1 MNILDYIGSH
11 PLFKGMDEASIAWL
25 ASCAR
30 ERRYEAGDFL
40 LQTGK
45 PANHLFLMVRGRVNI
60 EAPPAGEKGAIII
73 QTLADGDTVGW
84 SWMLPPYTW
93 NLDARALEN
102 VQAVTIDA
110 QQLRARLES
119 DLPMAARLYRRF
131 SEVMLQRI
139 HGMRRRLYEET

>member
-1 MNILDYIGSH
+1 MNMSDFIKNH
-11 PLFKGMDEASIAWL
+11 PLFKGIDEASTDWL

-30 ERRYEAGDFL
+30 EHQYGAGDFL

-45 PANHLFLMVRGRVNI
+45 PANHLFLLVRGRVSI
-60 EAPPAGEKGAIII
+60 EASPVGEKGAIII

-93 NLDARALEN
+93 NLDARALER

-110 QQLRARLES
+110 QQLRARLEK
-119 DLPMAARLYRRF
+119 DIPMAAKLYRRF
-131 SEVMLQRI
+131 SEVMLHRI
-139 HGMRRRLYEET
+139 HAMRKQLYE